1 MAEAKNKISFKE
13 LFKKLFG
20 NDEEEID
27 FENEKNPGI
36 ENWEELQKSY
46 KRTKNMERDIFSSR
60 IVEKQKVAK
69 RNPERKVTRKKV
81 KTIERDDSKEMEL

>member
-1 MAEAKNKISFKE
+1 MVEERNRINFKE

-60 IVEKQKVAK
+60 IIEKQKVAK
-69 RNPERKVTRKKV
+69 RNPERKVTRKRAKD
-81 KTIERDDSKEMEL
+81 IEKADSKEMEL